1 MDRQGFSRIP
11 SGISGRGGRYAQPR
25 HLSAVLPAVS
35 AAIGI
40 PVSSAVHTDP
50 EQDREILGIPHA
62 ASVVVVLI
70 DGLGFHNLYDRRG
83 HAPYLRSLMLS
94 EGNDRPVSTCFPSTT
109 AVAMGTFGTG
119 TCPGLTSITG
129 YTQLNPSTGRIAQ
142 MLSFLNA
149 PDPRELQVQPT
160 VFEQLSRQSVRVT
173 AVGLPKFKKSSLT
186 AAALRGSDYRA
197 GRTPGERIREAAFAG
212 RTPGV
217 TYIYIPDVD
226 AAGHH
231 YGLDSS
237 RWTEALEKADRQ
249 LAILRQNLP
258 AGTCIIIT
266 ADHGMINADPGSR
279 TDIAENPVL
288 WPHVSHIGGE
298 PRNVMLY
305 AEGRNDQE
313 RLDNAR
319 KIYHAYSGFM
329 EGRADVYL
337 KEEAI
342 SQGFYG
348 YVSTEAYAVIGDVIV
363 VPRGNATLVD
373 SRFQEDSA
381 TRLPSVHGGAT
392 GLETD
397 IPLLID
403 VI

>member
-83 HAPYLRSLMLS
+83 HAPYLRSLILS

-119 TCPGLTSITG
+119 TCPGLTGITG

-226 AAGHH
+226 AAGH
-231 YGLDSS
+231 
-237 RWTEALEKADRQ
+237 RQQPVDR
-249 LAILRQNLP
+249 
-258 AGTCIIIT
+258 
-266 ADHGMINADPGSR
+266 
-279 TDIAENPVL
+279 
-288 WPHVSHIGGE
+288 
-298 PRNVMLY
+298 
-305 AEGRNDQE
+305 
-313 RLDNAR
+313 
-319 KIYHAYSGFM
+319 
-329 EGRADVYL
+329 
-337 KEEAI
+337 
-342 SQGFYG
+342 
-348 YVSTEAYAVIGDVIV
+348 
-363 VPRGNATLVD
+363 
-373 SRFQEDSA
+373 
-381 TRLPSVHGGAT
+381 GA
-392 GLETD
+392 
-397 IPLLID
+397 
-403 VI
+403 